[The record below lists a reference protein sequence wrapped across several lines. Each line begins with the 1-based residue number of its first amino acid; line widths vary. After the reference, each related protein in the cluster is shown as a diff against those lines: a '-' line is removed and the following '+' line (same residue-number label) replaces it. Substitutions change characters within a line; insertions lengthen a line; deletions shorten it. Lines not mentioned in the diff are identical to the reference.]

1 MSIKDNDLEEI
12 ANLAKIG
19 INSSLFNELKKDL
32 QNILNLVEKMNAT
45 DTKDVEP
52 MSHPLD
58 ISQPLRKDEVTEE
71 NSREKLQANAP
82 SIKSGLFLVPKVIDI
97 SE

>member
-19 INSSLFNELKKDL
+19 INSSLFTELKKDL

-71 NSREKLQANAP
+71 NSREKLQENAP

-97 SE
+97 AE

>member
-71 NSREKLQANAP
+71 NSREKLQENAP
-82 SIKSGLFLVPKVIDI
+82 LIKSGLFLVPKVIDI

>member
-19 INSSLFNELKKDL
+19 INSSLFTELKKDL

-71 NSREKLQANAP
+71 NSREKLQENAP
-82 SIKSGLFLVPKVIDI
+82 LIKSGLFLVPKVIDI

>member
-19 INSSLFNELKKDL
+19 INSSLFTELKKDL

-45 DTKDVEP
+45 DTKGVEP

-71 NSREKLQANAP
+71 NSREKLQENAP
-82 SIKSGLFLVPKVIDI
+82 LIKSGLFLVPKVIDI

>member
-45 DTKDVEP
+45 DTKGVEP

-71 NSREKLQANAP
+71 NSREKLQENAP
-82 SIKSGLFLVPKVIDI
+82 LIKSGLFLVPKVIDI